1 MERRGRRFTVDLGRP
16 PRGRK
21 KGGRQPGL
29 ANRCRAAGTFHWGL
43 VPWSLKIE
51 IEMRVS
57 SSCFGIGL
65 GRWSVTLP
73 FPFLYSIFPRG
84 NANAGTVSASTGH
97 PCASFLLCGCWEPM
111 HLAIGHWLIC
121 RAQSSQSRSS
131 GLSTPAVKGGECEG
145 IARYRNAVCMQIS
158 TNAVDEIPARLL
170 GTPAAATAVGCNRLV
185 ITANFACTFSTVD

>member
-1 MERRGRRFTVDLGRP
+1 MDLGRP

-21 KGGRQPGL
+21 KGAGNP
-29 ANRCRAAGTFHWGL
+29 AWPNRCRAAGTFHWGL

-84 NANAGTVSASTGH
+84 NANAGTVSASAGH
-97 PCASFLLCGCWEPM
+97 PCASFLLCGSRDPM
-111 HLAIGHWLIC
+111 HLAIGRCLIY
-121 RAQSSQSRSS
+121 RARSSRSRSS

-145 IARYRNAVCMQIS
+145 IARYRNAVCTQIS
-158 TNAVDEIPARLL
+158 TNAVDEIPACLL
-170 GTPAAATAVGCNRLV
+170 GPPAAATAVGCNRLV
-185 ITANFACTFSTVD
+185 ITAQFRLHL